1 MHHFIGR
8 VPPPPQPHI
17 ISSPPPSPPPPTPH
31 LSHHS
36 TLTSA
41 RAPPQPLIWIKS
53 GSCHPRG
60 KQEILYSSVIIAGA
74 RTTHTHTLER
84 GERKA
89 HTSKG
94 QHSSTDLQPTSWDSA
109 RTTAWLRVRIDVVF
123 SCQEVQRCP
132 MVVYHQCCRC
142 RAPARGFSLTSLTH
156 SLTHSRSLG
165 YGRSTGRQMRKR
177 GSKWDCS

>member
-8 VPPPPQPHI
+8 VPPPPQPHFSFT
-17 ISSPPPSPPPPTPH
+17 SSHLTLALTPH
-31 LSHHS
+31 TRTHTSHSHS
-36 TLTSA
+36 HLDTTSA

-74 RTTHTHTLER
+74 RTTHLKGGKGR
-84 GERKA
+84 F
-89 HTSKG
+89 TSTG
-94 QHSSTDLQPTSWDSA
+94 TASSTVLHPTSRGSA

-142 RAPARGFSLTSLTH
+142 RAPTRGFSLTH
-156 SLTHSRSLG
+156 SLTLTLTHSRL
-165 YGRSTGRQMRKR
+165 
-177 GSKWDCS
+177 W

>member
-8 VPPPPQPHI
+8 VPPPPQPHF
-17 ISSPPPSPPPPTPH
+17 ISSPPPSPPPPPAPH

-74 RTTHTHTLER
+74 RTTHTHSLE
-84 GERKA
+84 
-89 HTSKG
+89 KG
-94 QHSSTDLQPTSWDSA
+94 KGKLTGQKGTTATVLQPTSWGSA